1 MSENEKIEKTGAD
14 LEAAQAPAK
23 PAKAADKKAAKAEKA
38 ASKMAAKAEKKH
50 SKDYNKFVK
59 KATKKNNKK
68 ANKPGYAAIVIPP
81 IDEYQSKSEI
91 KLAQA
96 NDKAYAAYVKKINKK
111 NTKMEAKC
119 AKKGKPFEPIPVPE
133 KDEVVLQTN
142 KKRKV
147 WRMIIRILLIWLIV
161 YFIIMWLM
169 YSPAILPTEAED
181 TTAAASYDYEP
192 YSNPHEITTTP
203 DYTIAEAKVFL
214 KQVIHDNWKNIGYS
228 SDVSNDAITYNNKTI
243 VVNNAN
249 CYVFSCAGK
258 TYAIPIKLSGCY
270 VLDNGE
276 YKPLTFDNTNYLF

>member
-1 MSENEKIEKTGAD
+1 MSKESKQVKKE
-14 LEAAQAPAK
+14 
-23 PAKAADKKAAKAEKA
+23 AKAAKKAAKAEKA

-91 KLAQA
+91 KLAKA

-111 NTKMEAKC
+111 NAKMEAKC

-169 YSPAILPTEAED
+169 YSPAILPTEADD

-258 TYAIPIKLSGCY
+258 TYAVPIKLSGCY

>member
-1 MSENEKIEKTGAD
+1 MSKESKH
-14 LEAAQAPAK
+14 AK
-23 PAKAADKKAAKAEKA
+23 KEAKAAKKAAKAEKA

-91 KLAQA
+91 KLAKA

-181 TTAAASYDYEP
+181 TTAAASYDYEL

>member
-1 MSENEKIEKTGAD
+1 MSKESKH
-14 LEAAQAPAK
+14 AK
-23 PAKAADKKAAKAEKA
+23 KEAKAAKKAAKAEKA
-38 ASKMAAKAEKKH
+38 ASKMSAKAEKKH

-91 KLAQA
+91 KLAKA

>member
-1 MSENEKIEKTGAD
+1 MSKESKQVKKE
-14 LEAAQAPAK
+14 
-23 PAKAADKKAAKAEKA
+23 AKAANKAAKAEKA

-68 ANKPGYAAIVIPP
+68 ADKPGYAAIVIPP

-91 KLAQA
+91 KLAKA

-258 TYAIPIKLSGCY
+258 TYAVPIKLSGCY

>member
-1 MSENEKIEKTGAD
+1 MSKESKQVKKE
-14 LEAAQAPAK
+14 
-23 PAKAADKKAAKAEKA
+23 AKAAKKAAKAEKA

-91 KLAQA
+91 KLAKA

-169 YSPAILPTEAED
+169 YSPAILPTEADE

-258 TYAIPIKLSGCY
+258 TYAVPIKLSGCY

>member
-1 MSENEKIEKTGAD
+1 MSKESKQVKKE
-14 LEAAQAPAK
+14 
-23 PAKAADKKAAKAEKA
+23 AKAAKKAAKAEKA

-81 IDEYQSKSEI
+81 INEYQSKSEI
-91 KLAQA
+91 KLAKA

-169 YSPAILPTEAED
+169 YSPAILPTEADD

-258 TYAIPIKLSGCY
+258 TYAVPIKLSGCY

>member
-1 MSENEKIEKTGAD
+1 
-14 LEAAQAPAK
+14 
-23 PAKAADKKAAKAEKA
+23 
-38 ASKMAAKAEKKH
+38 MAAKAEKKH

-91 KLAQA
+91 KLAKA

>member
-1 MSENEKIEKTGAD
+1 MSKESKQVKK
-14 LEAAQAPAK
+14 EAKVA
-23 PAKAADKKAAKAEKA
+23 KKAAKAEKA

-91 KLAQA
+91 KLAKA

-258 TYAIPIKLSGCY
+258 TYAVPIKLSGCY

>member
-1 MSENEKIEKTGAD
+1 MSKESKH
-14 LEAAQAPAK
+14 AK
-23 PAKAADKKAAKAEKA
+23 KEAKAAKKAAKAKKA

-91 KLAQA
+91 KLAKA

-169 YSPAILPTEAED
+169 YSPAILPTEADD

>member
-1 MSENEKIEKTGAD
+1 MSKESKQVKKE
-14 LEAAQAPAK
+14 
-23 PAKAADKKAAKAEKA
+23 AKAAKKAAKAEKA

-81 IDEYQSKSEI
+81 IDEFQSKSEI
-91 KLAQA
+91 KLAKA

-111 NTKMEAKC
+111 NAKMEAKC

-133 KDEVVLQTN
+133 KDEVVLQTS

-258 TYAIPIKLSGCY
+258 TYAVPIKLSGCY

>member
-1 MSENEKIEKTGAD
+1 MSKESKH
-14 LEAAQAPAK
+14 AK
-23 PAKAADKKAAKAEKA
+23 KEAKAAKKAAKAEKT

-91 KLAQA
+91 KLAKA

-169 YSPAILPTEAED
+169 YSPAILPTEADD

>member
-1 MSENEKIEKTGAD
+1 MSKESKQVKKE
-14 LEAAQAPAK
+14 
-23 PAKAADKKAAKAEKA
+23 AKAAKKAAKAEKA

-91 KLAQA
+91 KLAKA
-96 NDKAYAAYVKKINKK
+96 NDKAYEAYVKKINKK

-258 TYAIPIKLSGCY
+258 TYAVPIKLSGCY

>member
-1 MSENEKIEKTGAD
+1 MSKESKH
-14 LEAAQAPAK
+14 AK
-23 PAKAADKKAAKAEKA
+23 KEAKAAKKAAKAEKA

-91 KLAQA
+91 KLAKA

-119 AKKGKPFEPIPVPE
+119 AKKGKPFEPIPIPE

>member
-1 MSENEKIEKTGAD
+1 MSKESKQVKKE
-14 LEAAQAPAK
+14 
-23 PAKAADKKAAKAEKA
+23 AKAAKKAAKAEKA

-68 ANKPGYAAIVIPP
+68 ADKPGYAAIVIPP

-91 KLAQA
+91 KLAKA

-111 NTKMEAKC
+111 NAKMEAKC

-258 TYAIPIKLSGCY
+258 TYAVPIKLSGCY

>member
-1 MSENEKIEKTGAD
+1 MSKESKH
-14 LEAAQAPAK
+14 AK
-23 PAKAADKKAAKAEKA
+23 KEAKAAKKAAKAEKA

-91 KLAQA
+91 KLAKA

-111 NTKMEAKC
+111 NAKMEAKC

>member
-1 MSENEKIEKTGAD
+1 MSKESKH
-14 LEAAQAPAK
+14 AK
-23 PAKAADKKAAKAEKA
+23 KEAKAAKKAAKAEKA
-38 ASKMAAKAEKKH
+38 ASKMAAKAEKEH

-91 KLAQA
+91 KLAKA

>member
-1 MSENEKIEKTGAD
+1 MSRESKH
-14 LEAAQAPAK
+14 AK
-23 PAKAADKKAAKAEKA
+23 KEAKAAKKAAKAEKA

-91 KLAQA
+91 KLAKA

-169 YSPAILPTEAED
+169 YSPAILPTEADD

>member
-1 MSENEKIEKTGAD
+1 MTEQDLKFKIESYCKR
-14 LEAAQAPAK
+14 K
-23 PAKAADKKAAKAEKA
+23 R
-38 ASKMAAKAEKKH
+38 
-50 SKDYNKFVK
+50 NVK
-59 KATKKNNKK
+59 TKKNNKK

-91 KLAQA
+91 KLAKA

>member
-1 MSENEKIEKTGAD
+1 MSKESKH
-14 LEAAQAPAK
+14 AK
-23 PAKAADKKAAKAEKA
+23 KEAKAAKKAAKAEKA

-68 ANKPGYAAIVIPP
+68 VNKPGYAAIVIPP

-91 KLAQA
+91 KLAKA

>member
-1 MSENEKIEKTGAD
+1 MSKESKQVKKE
-14 LEAAQAPAK
+14 
-23 PAKAADKKAAKAEKA
+23 AKAAKKAAKAEKA

-81 IDEYQSKSEI
+81 IDEYQSQSEI
-91 KLAQA
+91 KLAKA

-169 YSPAILPTEAED
+169 YSPAILPTEADD

-258 TYAIPIKLSGCY
+258 TYAVPIKLSGCY

>member
-1 MSENEKIEKTGAD
+1 MSKESKQVKK
-14 LEAAQAPAK
+14 EAKVA
-23 PAKAADKKAAKAEKA
+23 KKAAKAEKA

-91 KLAQA
+91 KLAKA

-169 YSPAILPTEAED
+169 YSPAILPTEADD

-258 TYAIPIKLSGCY
+258 TYAVPIKLSGCY

>member
-1 MSENEKIEKTGAD
+1 MSKESKH
-14 LEAAQAPAK
+14 AK
-23 PAKAADKKAAKAEKA
+23 KEAKAAKKAAKAEKA

-91 KLAQA
+91 KLAKA

-258 TYAIPIKLSGCY
+258 TYAITIKLSGCY

>member
-1 MSENEKIEKTGAD
+1 MSKESKQVKKE
-14 LEAAQAPAK
+14 
-23 PAKAADKKAAKAEKA
+23 AKAAKKAAKAEKA

-91 KLAQA
+91 KLAKA

-111 NTKMEAKC
+111 NAKMEAKC

-258 TYAIPIKLSGCY
+258 TYAVPIKLSGCY

>member
-1 MSENEKIEKTGAD
+1 MSKESKH
-14 LEAAQAPAK
+14 AK
-23 PAKAADKKAAKAEKA
+23 KEAKAAKKAAKAEKA

-59 KATKKNNKK
+59 KAIKKNNKK

-91 KLAQA
+91 KLAKA

-169 YSPAILPTEAED
+169 YSPAILPTEADD

-258 TYAIPIKLSGCY
+258 TYAVPIKLSGCY

>member
-1 MSENEKIEKTGAD
+1 MSKESKH
-14 LEAAQAPAK
+14 AK
-23 PAKAADKKAAKAEKA
+23 KEAKAAKKAAKAEKA

-91 KLAQA
+91 KLAKA

-119 AKKGKPFEPIPVPE
+119 AKKGKPFEPIPIPE
-133 KDEVVLQTN
+133 KDDVVLQTN

-169 YSPAILPTEAED
+169 YSPAILPTEADD

>member
-1 MSENEKIEKTGAD
+1 MSKESKH
-14 LEAAQAPAK
+14 AK
-23 PAKAADKKAAKAEKA
+23 KEAKAAKKAAKAEKA

-91 KLAQA
+91 KLAKA

-258 TYAIPIKLSGCY
+258 TYAVPIKLSGCY

>member
-1 MSENEKIEKTGAD
+1 MSKKSK
-14 LEAAQAPAK
+14 QAK
-23 PAKAADKKAAKAEKA
+23 KEAKAAKKAAKAEKA

-91 KLAQA
+91 KLAKA

-119 AKKGKPFEPIPVPE
+119 AKKGKPFEPIPIPE

-169 YSPAILPTEAED
+169 YSPAILPTEADD

>member
-1 MSENEKIEKTGAD
+1 MSKESKQVKKE
-14 LEAAQAPAK
+14 
-23 PAKAADKKAAKAEKA
+23 AKAAKKAAKAEKA

-68 ANKPGYAAIVIPP
+68 ADKPGYAAIVIPP

-91 KLAQA
+91 KLAKA

-258 TYAIPIKLSGCY
+258 TYAVPIKLSGCY

>member
-1 MSENEKIEKTGAD
+1 MSKESKH
-14 LEAAQAPAK
+14 AK
-23 PAKAADKKAAKAEKA
+23 KEAKAAKKAAKAEKA

-91 KLAQA
+91 KLAKA

>member
-1 MSENEKIEKTGAD
+1 MARKMGFDNINMDLIAGLPEETVDMFKYSLDEVIKLDPENITVHSMCVKR
-14 LEAAQAPAK
+14 
-23 PAKAADKKAAKAEKA
+23 A
-38 ASKMAAKAEKKH
+38 ASLRFSDAELAK
-50 SKDYNKFVK
+50 
-59 KATKKNNKK
+59 
-68 ANKPGYAAIVIPP
+68 
-81 IDEYQSKSEI
+81 
-91 KLAQA
+91 A

>member
-1 MSENEKIEKTGAD
+1 MSKESKH
-14 LEAAQAPAK
+14 AK
-23 PAKAADKKAAKAEKA
+23 KEAKAAKKAAKAEKA

-91 KLAQA
+91 KLAKA

-119 AKKGKPFEPIPVPE
+119 AKKGKPFEPIPIPE

-169 YSPAILPTEAED
+169 YSPAILPIEADD

>member
-1 MSENEKIEKTGAD
+1 MSKESK
-14 LEAAQAPAK
+14 QAK
-23 PAKAADKKAAKAEKA
+23 KEAKAAKKAAKAEKA

-91 KLAQA
+91 KLAKA

-119 AKKGKPFEPIPVPE
+119 AKKGKPFEPIPIPE

-169 YSPAILPTEAED
+169 YSPAILPTEADD

>member
-1 MSENEKIEKTGAD
+1 LSKESKH
-14 LEAAQAPAK
+14 AK
-23 PAKAADKKAAKAEKA
+23 KEAKAAKKAAKAEKA

-91 KLAQA
+91 KLAKA

-169 YSPAILPTEAED
+169 YSPAILPTEADD